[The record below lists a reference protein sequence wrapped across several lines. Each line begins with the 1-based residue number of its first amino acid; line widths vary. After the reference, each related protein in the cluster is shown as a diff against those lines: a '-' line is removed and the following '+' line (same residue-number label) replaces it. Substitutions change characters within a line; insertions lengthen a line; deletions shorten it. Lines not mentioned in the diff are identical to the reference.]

1 MDISWA
7 STMCRLRTQA
17 YACVG
22 SEQLLYHSGAR
33 SRKAG
38 DKGSVLSTVLEP
50 TKCLAKGSF
59 FVTASV
65 TSEETEARRRGE
77 REATKIGGWGGNNIQ
92 DM

>member
-1 MDISWA
+1 
-7 STMCRLRTQA
+7 MCRLRTQA

-77 REATKIGGWGGNNIQ
+77 REATKIGGWEGNNIQ